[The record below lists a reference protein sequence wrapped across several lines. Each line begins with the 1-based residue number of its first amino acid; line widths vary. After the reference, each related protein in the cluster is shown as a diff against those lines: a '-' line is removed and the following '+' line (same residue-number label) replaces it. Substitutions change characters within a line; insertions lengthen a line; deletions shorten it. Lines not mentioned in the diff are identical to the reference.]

1 MLRHIVLVLSSIK
14 GFAQR
19 TPRVRQ
25 KQPAAEPRK
34 SVVPRWHAD
43 GHIPFDRQETAMSE
57 TVQTWL
63 VSRDTRRLFDFIST
77 VFDGNELACIPTKDG
92 GVGHAEIRVGE
103 STLLAF
109 DAQPDWPDTFSMLR
123 IFVDDVEAAFERAVD
138 AGGKVVTPLSDSAWG
153 DRGGRVRDPL
163 GNIWWVVQ
171 HVEDVAPDVMVARMS
186 EPAYAEAMRVAQETL
201 DSELGSGGNKWSSPP
216 VMS

>member
-1 MLRHIVLVLSSIK
+1 
-14 GFAQR
+14 
-19 TPRVRQ
+19 
-25 KQPAAEPRK
+25 
-34 SVVPRWHAD
+34 
-43 GHIPFDRQETAMSE
+43 MSE

-63 VSRDTRRLFDFIST
+63 VSRDTRRLLDFIST
-77 VFDGNELACIPTKDG
+77 VFRGEQLACIATKDG

-123 IFVDDVEAAFERAVD
+123 IFVDDVEATFVRAVE
-138 AGGKVVTPLSDSAWG
+138 AGGKVVTPMSDSAWG

-171 HVEDVAPDVMVARMS
+171 HVEDVEPDVMVARMS
-186 EPAYAEAMRVAQETL
+186 EPRYEDMMRMAQETL
-201 DSELGSGGNKWSSPP
+201 DSELGRGGNKWSSPP